1 MVPVTTAKP
10 TRRTQQERTA
20 QTREALLLA
29 ARAVFGREGFT
40 GARLDDIAAE
50 AGVTKGALYHHFDGK
65 EDLFLELLDERCQ
78 ARQEDIRE
86 VFKGD
91 EDLLSQARIAA
102 SHQQQAARENA
113 EWNRLFFEFAAYAAR
128 DPRFAKEFEKRVGQ
142 MRATLTEI
150 VKDRVDSLG
159 LELSLSAEN
168 IALAINAIGN
178 GLALER
184 MARPDAVPD
193 ELLGTVLNTFFVG
206 LIAAT
211 PDGQKALGQ
220 IFDFDAGGTS

>member
-1 MVPVTTAKP
+1 MPPATTAKP
-10 TRRTQQERTA
+10 IRRTQEERTA
-20 QTREALLLA
+20 QTREALLVA
-29 ARAVFGREGFT
+29 ARAVFGREGFA

-65 EDLFLELLDERCQ
+65 EDLFLELLEERCQ

-91 EDLLSQARIAA
+91 EDLLSQARTAA
-102 SHQQQAARENA
+102 SHQEQAVRENA

-142 MRATLTEI
+142 MRATLSEI
-150 VKDRVDSLG
+150 VKDRVEALG
-159 LELSLSAEN
+159 LELPLTAEE

-178 GLALER
+178 GLSLER
-184 MARPDAVPD
+184 MARPSAVPD
-193 ELLGTVLNTFFVG
+193 ELLPTVLNTFFMG
-206 LIAAT
+206 LIATT
-211 PDGQKALGQ
+211 PDGQKAMSQ
-220 IFDFDAGGTS
+220 VFDFDAGEPK